1 LKLSFKTSSQMNK
14 ELTHTKY
21 QALEG
26 FDCTQ
31 FQTNASF
38 HLTSHKAIPHKGVA
52 FLFENKQSI
61 TILLMLIIS
70 SIKQRVM
77 IELAKTTESS
87 SNDLTVLPGD
97 LNNILKV
104 VSGMGNLC

>member
-1 LKLSFKTSSQMNK
+1 MNK
-14 ELTHTKY
+14 ELTHKTY

-26 FDCTQ
+26 FDSTL

-38 HLTSHKAIPHKGVA
+38 LLNIHKAISKKGIA

-70 SIKQRVM
+70 SIKQRLTITDDVA
-77 IELAKTTESS
+77 IDKRD
-87 SNDLTVLPGD
+87 SNMKKQ
-97 LNNILKV
+97 NIIL
-104 VSGMGNLC
+104 